1 MATTKTDPKLSVLT
15 KGGKQSQAYEGLTRE
30 QLIEAYRI
38 MYTSRRIDDRE
49 ILLKR
54 QQKIFFQMSGAGH
67 EAIGVAAGMT
77 LKPGYDWFYP
87 YYRDRALCLALG
99 AKPIEMFLQAVGAA
113 DDPSSGGRQ
122 MPSHWGYKRLNIVT
136 QSSPTGSQ
144 ILQAVGCAEAGRYF
158 SQHPRAAEIPG
169 TGSQLLA
176 KDARNGAPTSG
187 IGPVDY
193 RQFKDVTFHGDEI
206 AYVSL
211 GDGTSSE
218 GEFWEAMNAA
228 ALSKLPVIFAVQD
241 NGYAISVPVEVQTA
255 GGSISRLVSGF
266 PNFHFE
272 EIDGT
277 DPMASTAA
285 FQRAAQYCREG
296 HGAAFVHAHVIRP
309 YSHSLSDDER
319 LYRPDSERER
329 DAARDPVSRT
339 QMFLLREGI
348 LDEKG
353 INELE
358 KKVEEELQLAV
369 DQALEALPAAP
380 ESILKYVYSPD
391 LDPTS
396 AAFDTQAVVGPDSA
410 DGKKPAAKT
419 MADLINVT
427 LRDEMKRD
435 ERIVIFGE
443 DVADCSRE
451 EYLKRKLVKGK
462 GGVFKLTFGLQC
474 EFGPDRVFNSPLA
487 EAAIVGRATGMATRG
502 LKPVVEIQFFDY
514 IWPAM
519 MQIRDELAVIRWRSN
534 NVFSCPVV
542 IRAAIGGYLTG
553 GAIYHSQCGESVFTH
568 IPGLRVVFPSN
579 ALDAAGLLR
588 TSIRCDDP
596 VLFLEHKRL
605 YRETYGRAPYP
616 GPDYMI
622 PFGKAKI
629 VHPGTDLT
637 VITYGAVVPRALQAA
652 QKLEREHGVKV
663 ELIDLRCLS
672 PFDWE
677 TIAASVGKTNR
688 ALVAYEDTL
697 SWGYGAEIAARIAD
711 QLFDQ
716 LDAPVRRVAA
726 ADTFVAYQPILED
739 AILPQA
745 NDLFRAMKELA
756 EY

>member
-1 MATTKTDPKLSVLT
+1 MATTKTDPKLSFPAH
-15 KGGKQSQAYEGLTRE
+15 KKSRNYEGLTRE
-30 QLIEAYRI
+30 QLIEAYRF

-49 ILLKR
+49 IMLKR

-67 EAIGVAAGMT
+67 EAIGVAAGMA
-77 LKPGYDWFYP
+77 LKTGYDWFYP
-87 YYRDRALCLALG
+87 YYRDRGLCLALG
-99 AKPIEMFLQAVGAA
+99 AQPLEMFLQAVGAA

-144 ILQAVGCAEAGRYF
+144 ILQAVGCAEAGRYY
-158 SQHPRAAEIPG
+158 STRPTSAEIP
-169 TGSQLLA
+169 LLA
-176 KDARNGAPTSG
+176 QDARNGALPSDS
-187 IGPVDY
+187 DY
-193 RQFKDVTFHGDEI
+193 RQFKDVSFQGDEI
-206 AYVSL
+206 TYVSL
-211 GDGTSSE
+211 GDGTTSE

-228 ALSKLPVIFAVQD
+228 ALNKLPVIFCVQD

-272 EIDGT
+272 EVDGT
-277 DPMASTAA
+277 DPVASYGA
-285 FQRAAQYCREG
+285 FQRAVRYCREG
-296 HGAAFVHAHVIRP
+296 HGPSFVHAHVIRP

-358 KKVEEELQLAV
+358 KKVEEGLQIAV
-369 DQALEALPAAP
+369 DQALAALPPAP
-380 ESILKYVYSPD
+380 ESVMQYVYSPD

-396 AAFDTQAVVGPDSA
+396 PAFESQPISDTSA
-410 DGKKPAAKT
+410 NSSDAKKPAAKT
-419 MADLINVT
+419 MADLINAT

-474 EFGPDRVFNSPLA
+474 EFGNDRVFNSPLA

-519 MQIRDELAVIRWRSN
+519 MQIRDELSVIRWRSN
-534 NVFSCPVV
+534 NAFSCPLV
-542 IRAAIGGYLTG
+542 IRVAIGGYLTG

-579 ALDAAGLLR
+579 ALDATGLLR
-588 TSIRCDDP
+588 TAIRCDDP

-605 YRETYGRAPYP
+605 YRETFGRSAYP
-616 GPDYMI
+616 GPDFMI

-629 VHPGTDLT
+629 VNPGTDLT

-652 QKLEREHGVKV
+652 QKIEREHGVKV
-663 ELIDLRCLS
+663 ELIDLRCLN
-672 PFDWE
+672 PLDWE
-677 TIAASVGKTNR
+677 TIAASVAKTNR
-688 ALVAYEDTL
+688 VLVAYEDTL
-697 SWGYGAEIAARIAD
+697 SWGYGAEISARIAD
-711 QLFDQ
+711 QLFDK

-726 ADTFVAYQPILED
+726 KDTFVAYQPILED

-745 NDLFRAMKELA
+745 NDLFLAMKELA